1 MAYCGYAFREKT
13 RFGSLSSHSNMQTLA
28 ASFKPSSVIAL
39 LEKNYQTYY
48 AQNSLLVE
56 DTISMKEKVNKVLD
70 ATELG
75 GERAGKCAEGDFLRL
90 LQAFREENIFF
101 C

>member
-1 MAYCGYAFREKT
+1 MT
-13 RFGSLSSHSNMQTLA
+13 
-28 ASFKPSSVIAL
+28 L
-39 LEKNYQTYY
+39 LEKNYQTYC

-56 DTISMKEKVNKVLD
+56 DTISMKDKIGMVLEK
-70 ATELG
+70 TGLG
-75 GERAGKCAEGDFLRL
+75 EARSGKCSEGDFLKL

>member
-1 MAYCGYAFREKT
+1 VT
-13 RFGSLSSHSNMQTLA
+13 
-28 ASFKPSSVIAL
+28 L
-39 LEKNYQTYY
+39 LEKNYQTYC

-56 DTISMKEKVNKVLD
+56 DTVSMKDKIGVVLGK
-70 ATELG
+70 TELG
-75 GERAGKCAEGDFLRL
+75 ERRAGKCSEGDFLKL

>member
-1 MAYCGYAFREKT
+1 M
-13 RFGSLSSHSNMQTLA
+13 A
-28 ASFKPSSVIAL
+28 ASFKPTSVVTL
-39 LEKNYQTYY
+39 LERNYQTYC

-56 DTISMKEKVNKVLD
+56 DTVSMKDKISSVLEK
-70 ATELG
+70 TGLG
-75 GERAGKCAEGDFLRL
+75 EERAAKCSEGDFLKL